1 MEKVVKGTKPLSSI
15 GLARYEQ
22 GQRRLNADPDFDLAD
37 LKDEL
42 SALMA

>member
-1 MEKVVKGTKPLSSI
+1 MVAAAKPLSPA

-37 LKDEL
+37 LRDEL